1 LREPARRAPTTASG
15 EAAIEIPASSDRG
28 ARTFP
33 EGFLW
38 GAATASYQI
47 EGAVGEGGRGASIW
61 DTFSHT
67 PGKVRGGDSG
77 DIACDFYH
85 RYEGDLDLLVELGL
99 SALRFSIAWPR
110 IQPSGRGAANQAGLD
125 FYRGLVEAMLERG
138 IKPCPTLYHWD
149 LPQALEDAG
158 GWPARDTAQ
167 RFAEYAAIVAQALGD
182 SCPIWMT
189 LNEPQVVAKDG
200 YRTGVKAPGLRDD
213 ALASAATH
221 HLNLGHGL
229 ALAALRA
236 SLPAAAQIGIA
247 LDIHPV
253 RGIGEDI
260 AAEVAISDAEH
271 NRIYLEPLLHG
282 TYPAGAREHMR
293 PAPSLIEPGDME
305 AISAPLDFIGVN
317 YYSPFYVK
325 RGDWGDLRRGE
336 TPLPGRPGVVDFAP
350 PELGRTSMGSLI
362 EAQGLYDAL
371 GAIAAESPAGMRL
384 YVTENGCAAEDYAT
398 PEGVVDDFERVEYL
412 REHLDA
418 AARAIADG
426 VPLAGYFVWSLL
438 DNFEWAWG
446 YQKRFGVVFVDYA
459 TQSRTVKESGRFLRT
474 VAAANALS

>member
-1 LREPARRAPTTASG
+1 MREPARRANTTARG
-15 EAAIEIPASSDRG
+15 EAAIEITASSDQG
-28 ARTFP
+28 ARSFP
-33 EGFLW
+33 KGFLW

-61 DTFSHT
+61 DSFSHT

-77 DIACDFYH
+77 DTACDFYH

-167 RFAEYAAIVAQALGD
+167 RFAEYATIVAQALGD

-200 YRTGVKAPGLRDD
+200 YRTGGKAPGLRDD

-221 HLNLGHGL
+221 HLNLAHGL

-247 LDIHPV
+247 LDIHPI
-253 RGIGEDI
+253 RGVGEDI
-260 AAEVAISDAEH
+260 APEVAISDAEQ
-271 NRIYLEPLLHG
+271 NRIYLEPVLHG
-282 TYPAGAREHMR
+282 TYPAGARAHIR

-305 AISAPLDFIGVN
+305 VISAPLDFIGVN

-325 RGDWGDLRRGE
+325 RGDWSDLRLGE

-350 PELGRTSMGSLI
+350 PELARTSMGSLV

-371 GAIAAESPAGMRL
+371 SAIAAESPAQIRL

-398 PEGVVDDFERVEYL
+398 PEGVVNDLERVAYL